1 MAEQSQEAKPNR
13 TLELL
18 WGLRAASTRGPK
30 ATLNIENIA
39 AAAVAVADTDGI
51 DAVSMQRVAEDLSF
65 TKMSLYRHVAG
76 KADLIAVMIEH
87 AVGTPPELQRVKGS
101 WRPRLERWARALSAS
116 WEDHPW
122 LPGVTVGSRVIGPN
136 ETGWVET
143 AVAALG
149 ETPLSPTERMDVVTL
164 LSGHLRNT
172 HGVESAGTQPWHAG
186 PWAYDRTHN
195 EMIRERPDRFPALHE
210 VAGRRTRTPR
220 QTRDFGLRCLLDGVE
235 QAIDA
240 RA

>member
-1 MAEQSQEAKPNR
+1 MAEPSQEEQPTR
-13 TLELL
+13 TVELL

-30 ATLNIENIA
+30 ATLNVANIA
-39 AAAVAVADTDGI
+39 AAAVEVADTDGI
-51 DAVSMQRVAEDLSF
+51 EAVSMQRVAEDLSF

-76 KADLIAVMIEH
+76 KADLVAVMIEH
-87 AVGTPPELQRVKGS
+87 AVGTPPDLDRVRGG
-101 WRPRLERWARALSAS
+101 WRPRLERWARALSVS

-122 LPGVTVGSRVIGPN
+122 LPGVTVGGRVMGPN
-136 ETGWVET
+136 ETGWVEA

-149 ETPLSPTERMDVVTL
+149 DTPLSPTERMDVVTL
-164 LSGHLRNT
+164 ISGHIRNT
-172 HGVESAGTQPWHAG
+172 QAVDVAGTQPWH
-186 PWAYDRTHN
+186 DRSHSDLL
-195 EMIRERPDRFPALHE
+195 RDRHDRFPALNE
-210 VAGRRTRTPR
+210 IGTRRTRTPR